1 VDGAGIWKGVK
12 SDPCVYY
19 SFQTDRSGP
28 TMPGAKE
35 LTPAQ
40 ERILVE
46 SEKVLGKKGISGLE
60 LKNVAKVLKVAPS
73 TINYYYASSED
84 LIFDTALFSYNKY
97 VQRIVDEAEGIS
109 DPEKVLRIWIKNTF
123 DWTKE
128 LPGIGVILEFP
139 RQVIKNNSKLPKKSE
154 ELLKNFSR
162 TASETGIRNV
172 TFLCSAIRSVQKKQ
186 NFRLYKPAQIAV
198 FIAKDST
205 YATFCSAIGFATLG
219 GGLWVAGRQPESKS
233 NPAWRNFGFNPQKQM
248 QDSVTGMINL
258 LKKA

>member
-1 VDGAGIWKGVK
+1 MLGSKD
-12 SDPCVYY
+12 
-19 SFQTDRSGP
+19 
-28 TMPGAKE
+28 

-60 LKNVAKVLKVAPS
+60 LKNIAKILKLAPS

-84 LIFDTALFSYNKY
+84 LIYDTTLFSYQKY
-97 VQRIVDEAEGIS
+97 VQQIFDESEGIL

-139 RQVIKNNSKLPKKSE
+139 RQVMKSNKKTSKESE
-154 ELLKNFSR
+154 ALLKLFSR

-172 TFLCSAIRSVQKKQ
+172 TFLCSAIRSLQKKQ
-186 NFRLYKPAQIAV
+186 NFKLYKPAQIAV

-205 YATFCSAIGFATLG
+205 YATFCSTIGFATLG

-233 NPAWRNFGFNPQKQM
+233 NPIWRSFGFNPQKQM
-248 QDSVTGMINL
+248 QDSVAGIIKL
-258 LKKA
+258 LKNA